1 MSGHH
6 SKYLS
11 TAKKGEV
18 PKLKEEVNPHYKD
31 KKKDAVKK
39 VIVAM
44 TVVKDV
50 SSLFTDVVNCM
61 QTENLEL
68 KKLVYLYL
76 VNYARSQPDLAIL
89 VVNTLRSQS
98 SNSCSAVKTVGCIL
112 VEKNH

>member
-1 MSGHH
+1 M
-6 SKYLS
+6 
-11 TAKKGEV
+11 
-18 PKLKEEVNPHYKD
+18 NFQD

-76 VNYARSQPDLAIL
+76 INYARSQPDLAIL
-89 VVNTLRSQS
+89 AVNTSRSEA
-98 SNSCSAVKTVGCIL
+98 SNAVLFLFVFSPEKLGIL
-112 VEKNH
+112 MS

>member
-1 MSGHH
+1 M
-6 SKYLS
+6 YEFFPWFLM
-11 TAKKGEV
+11 
-18 PKLKEEVNPHYKD
+18 NFQD

-76 VNYARSQPDLAIL
+76 INYARSQPDLAIL
-89 VVNTLRSQS
+89 AVNTLRSEA
-98 SNSCSAVKTVGCIL
+98 SNAVLFLFVFSPEKLGIL
-112 VEKNH
+112 MS